1 METCTWKYTSSF
13 GKETNLLMNNG
24 MKTRETRGLNYF
36 RLDPESLAE
45 KLLILGN

>member
-1 METCTWKYTSSF
+1 
-13 GKETNLLMNNG
+13 MNNG